1 MNGMQNDFEYGTG
14 IEPLHHPE
22 KYNGGKG
29 ESRNSAGS
37 FHKDGTGTFQAGWH
51 RSSPNPLDAL
61 DESAYF
67 PNLYRQDGKNLAGDE
82 FDEDDE
88 DEER

>member
-29 ESRNSAGS
+29 ESRIVPLCFLPFIPVKAWNM
-37 FHKDGTGTFQAGWH
+37 TG
-51 RSSPNPLDAL
+51 
-61 DESAYF
+61 
-67 PNLYRQDGKNLAGDE
+67 
-82 FDEDDE
+82 
-88 DEER
+88 